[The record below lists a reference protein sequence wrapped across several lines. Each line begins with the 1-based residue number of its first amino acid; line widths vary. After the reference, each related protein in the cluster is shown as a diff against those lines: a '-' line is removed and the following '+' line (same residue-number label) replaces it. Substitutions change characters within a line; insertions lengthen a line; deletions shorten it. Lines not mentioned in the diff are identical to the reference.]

1 MASSLKAKFEAEAEA
16 QRAASTPPSKPEP
29 TGVKALMKKH
39 KEFVNPPPPKV
50 SWNASHQ
57 GQAGPSE
64 TSHVKYE
71 RQGGVPKGPPPK
83 KSLTD
88 LP

>member
-50 SWNASHQ
+50 SEPYVTFLQLSFLSFSFRFLGTHPTKDKLVLQ
-57 GQAGPSE
+57 
-64 TSHVKYE
+64 K
-71 RQGGVPKGPPPK
+71 
-83 KSLTD
+83 L
-88 LP
+88 LM